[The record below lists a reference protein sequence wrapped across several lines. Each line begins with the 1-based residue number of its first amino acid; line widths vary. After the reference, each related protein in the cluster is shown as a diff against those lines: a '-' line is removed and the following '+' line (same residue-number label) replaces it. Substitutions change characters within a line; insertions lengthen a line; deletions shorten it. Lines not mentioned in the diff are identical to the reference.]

1 MRYFDYELATFLFVD
16 GQKTGL
22 GTMLAQS
29 KSIADAKPVAVAS
42 RSTSLAEMAYPQLDL
57 EAASLDFG
65 LRRFREYLVGS
76 PTIIKVVTD
85 HKPLVPVFNGR
96 RNCSIR
102 TQRIKLKHQDIP
114 VVVEYQKG
122 SLNRAD
128 IMSRQAKPLVIFE
141 Y

>member
-1 MRYFDYELATFLFVD
+1 MRYFDCELDTFLFVD
-16 GQKTGL
+16 GYKIGL
-22 GTMLAQS
+22 GAMLAQG

-76 PTIIKVVTD
+76 PTIIKLVTD

-96 RNCSIR
+96 RNGSIR
-102 TQRIKLKHQDIP
+102 TQ
-114 VVVEYQKG
+114 
-122 SLNRAD
+122 
-128 IMSRQAKPLVIFE
+128 
-141 Y
+141 